1 MRKKQKT
8 LSKNFRSVLRRRLI
22 VISCLFALYG
32 TALGARLFF
41 LQIINHEEL
50 VSQSKKQYKD
60 VTKIVYGRGT
70 IFDRNQN
77 ELAMNIEVESINITP
92 SEIVNKRRTA
102 KLIASHL
109 GLDSKKIYKKLSSKR
124 PFVWIKR
131 KCNLQEAEKLRRLE
145 LPGVGFVREQK
156 RLYPKRELAAN
167 ITGFV
172 GMDNQGLAGVEH
184 YYQSTLKGT
193 TVRRIIEKDARGRNI
208 GAIRQTRNT
217 QTRSKDVVL
226 TLDEVIQFIA
236 EHHLKDQIEKY
247 QAKSGTAIVMEPYT
261 GEILALANMPQF
273 NPNKFLAYPPQKW
286 ANPAISSSFEPGSIF
301 KPIAAA
307 GALDSGA
314 VDLNDLFFCENG
326 KIRIGRTSIG
336 EASNHRF
343 GWLSLKSIIAKSSN
357 IGAIK
362 IAQQLGKEKYYSYI
376 RKFGFGEKTGVDL
389 PGESSGQLKNVSRWS
404 ELSLASISFGH
415 EIAVTPIQMVSA
427 LSAIANGG
435 NLMLPRITKAVLKN
449 GKVVETF
456 KPKRVRR
463 VISEKTSRQ
472 MIEVL
477 KNTVKNGTGKPA
489 ALTGFEAAGKTG
501 TAQKYNNATGAYSK
515 KDFLSSFIGFVPAD
529 APKIVVLVMI
539 DSPRKAHWGGEVAGP
554 VFRKISKEV
563 LRYLN
568 VPAKNE
574 RVYFLNRA

>member
-1 MRKKQKT
+1 MRKKHHT
-8 LSKNFRSVLRRRLI
+8 LPKDFRSVLRVRLTLI
-22 VISCLFALYG
+22 ACLFILFG

-41 LQIINHEEL
+41 LQVINHDEL
-50 VSQSKKQYKD
+50 VAQSKRQYKD

-77 ELAMNIEVESINITP
+77 ELAMNIEVESINVTP
-92 SEIVNKRRTA
+92 SKIEDKHRTA
-102 KLIASHL
+102 KLLASHL
-109 GLDSKKIYKKLSSKR
+109 NLNSKDIYAKLTSKR

-131 KCNLQEAEKLRRLE
+131 KCDLQETEKLRRLD
-145 LPGVGFVREQK
+145 LPGVGFISEQK
-156 RLYPKRELAAN
+156 RLYPKRELGAN
-167 ITGFV
+167 VTGFV

-184 YYQSTLKGT
+184 FYQSTLKGT
-193 TVRRIIEKDARGRNI
+193 TVRRVIEKDARGRNI
-208 GAIRQTRNT
+208 AAIQQTGNPKT
-217 QTRSKDVVL
+217 VSKDVVL

-236 EHHLKDQIEKY
+236 EHHLKDQIESY

-261 GEILALANMPQF
+261 GEILALANFPQF

-307 GALDSGA
+307 AALDSGA
-314 VDLNDLFFCENG
+314 VDLKDLFFCENG
-326 KIRIGRTSIG
+326 KIRIGRVNIG
-336 EASNHRF
+336 EAANHRF
-343 GWLSLKSIIAKSSN
+343 GWLSLQSIIAKSSN
-357 IGAIK
+357 IGIIK
-362 IAQQLGKEKYYSYI
+362 IAQQLGDQKFSSYI
-376 RKFGFGEKTGVDL
+376 RNFGFGGKTGVDL
-389 PGESSGQLKNVSRWS
+389 PGESPGQLKNVSRWTD
-404 ELSLASISFGH
+404 LSLASISFGH

-456 KPKRVRR
+456 KPKKIRR

-477 KNTVKNGTGKPA
+477 KNTVKKGTGKPA
-489 ALTGFEAAGKTG
+489 ALAGFEAAGKTG
-501 TAQKYNNATGAYSK
+501 TAQKYDKASGAYSK
-515 KDFLSSFIGFVPAD
+515 DDYLSSFIGFVPAD

-539 DSPRKAHWGGEVAGP
+539 DSPRKAYWGGEVAGP

-568 VPAKNE
+568 VPSKDE